1 MRTPVLLAAALALST
16 AAGCVGANTSVVAP
30 DAHYPVSLS
39 RGVRDRDGS
48 LVPEARRKVVGAFS
62 EERMAWSMFYKL
74 ARLTPKTDL
83 SQSIDQQV
91 KAAGGDAVVNL
102 RVGTLHCEL
111 NYAPL
116 LTALPIWPG
125 CAKVF
130 VRGDIIKVTPA
141 PAAEGARTTT
151 ATSAPARA
159 ASPAKAND
167 PKAPPGRWL

>member
-1 MRTPVLLAAALALST
+1 MRTPVLLTAAFALST

-91 KAAGGDAVVNL
+91 KAAGGDAIVNL

-111 NYAPL
+111 NFTPL

-130 VRGDIIKVTPA
+130 VRGDIVKVLPA
-141 PAAEGARTTT
+141 PAPEGARA
-151 ATSAPARA
+151 ATSAPVRA
-159 ASPAKAND
+159 ASPAKANET
-167 PKAPPGRWL
+167 KAPPGGWL